1 MLFPHRINLP
11 IRTYFNLSRVITW
24 DNFNLPLSFIRTVK
38 MSWRQQTDKLGS
50 SFCLHLFS
58 KGFFFN
64 EMKSQFA
71 WDILNSSRCHSNVLY
86 LVIVTTLDFVGSGW
100 EHFIQKCFYDGSC
113 LFHNWPVWSLLQEI
127 MVCCLGGKGSLRSGV
142 CGFTHHVSTPGH
154 VVPCQL
160 KECRLSDTRQRRF
173 LLGVTL
179 EKWC

>member
-1 MLFPHRINLP
+1 MTGLKCKVIQDARLSSQMTASVARRRWECFWEISRLRKDLMLFPHRINLP

-24 DNFNLPLSFIRTVK
+24 DNFNLPLSFIHTVK

-58 KGFFFN
+58 KGFFFFLN

-100 EHFIQKCFYDGSC
+100 EHFIQ
-113 LFHNWPVWSLLQEI
+113 
-127 MVCCLGGKGSLRSGV
+127 
-142 CGFTHHVSTPGH
+142 
-154 VVPCQL
+154 
-160 KECRLSDTRQRRF
+160 
-173 LLGVTL
+173 
-179 EKWC
+179 